1 MGYRKEWVKVKANNI
16 CKIRDEKLR
25 IEELI
30 IKNNEQ
36 KNRCK

>member
-16 CKIRDEKLR
+16 GKIRDKKLR

-30 IKNNEQ
+30 IKNNRQ
-36 KNRCK
+36 KIHYK